1 MLLVVTCFCP
11 SSCIHRKRS
20 RQFAMAGVAR
30 EGLPAAIAAGSYI
43 IVGRILC
50 SEVMPLYRVEAV
62 TSDFETTT
70 TIETIPLSTEPLL
83 YRHHDCTSIR
93 FPTHYVQHA
102 HRWGDFLQ
110 NVHAECSHIIPPI
123 EMNIG
128 SVAIQPFF
136 RWKQNGVHPPTN
148 TLHGA
153 WGLLLLCCFIHQEVK
168 DQRDQKSKG

>member
-1 MLLVVTCFCP
+1 
-11 SSCIHRKRS
+11 
-20 RQFAMAGVAR
+20 MAGVAR

-136 RWKQNGVHPPTN
+136 PLEAERSTPPNKHITWCLG
-148 TLHGA
+148 TA
-153 WGLLLLCCFIHQEVK
+153 AAVLLYTSRGQG
-168 DQRDQKSKG
+168 SKGSKIKRLAS